1 MPDLPVYFRAQHS
14 VFLLPMAG
22 CGSGMGNEVETQAW
36 PGVKSLVCYSEE
48 SRLGPEDTGE
58 H

>member
-1 MPDLPVYFRAQHS
+1 MNLKSMMRVSRCGGRAGR
-14 VFLLPMAG
+14 VWEM
-22 CGSGMGNEVETQAW
+22 MGNEVETQAW